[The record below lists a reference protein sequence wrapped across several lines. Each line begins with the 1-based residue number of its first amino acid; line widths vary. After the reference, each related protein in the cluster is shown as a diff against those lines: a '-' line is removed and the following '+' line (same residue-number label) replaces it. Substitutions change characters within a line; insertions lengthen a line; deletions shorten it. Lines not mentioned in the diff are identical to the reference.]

1 MQSQLSKNNLAANN
15 AYLRL
20 TSAALQMSAVIGGFA
35 WLGTY
40 LDSKFNPDGSL
51 WTVLL
56 SLFGVGI
63 GLYLI
68 IKEVLSISK
77 EDN

>member
-1 MQSQLSKNNLAANN
+1 MQSQLSKNNLASNN
-15 AYLRL
+15 SYLRL
-20 TSAALQMSAVIGGFA
+20 TSAALQMTAVIGGFA

-40 LDSKFNPDGSL
+40 LDNNYNPNGSL
-51 WTVLL
+51 WTILL
-56 SLFGVGI
+56 SLLGVGI

-77 EDN
+77 ENN

>member
-1 MQSQLSKNNLAANN
+1 M
-15 AYLRL
+15 
-20 TSAALQMSAVIGGFA
+20 TAVIGGFA

-40 LDSKFNPDGSL
+40 LDNNYNPNGSL
-51 WTVLL
+51 WTILL
-56 SLFGVGI
+56 SLLGVGI

-77 EDN
+77 ENN